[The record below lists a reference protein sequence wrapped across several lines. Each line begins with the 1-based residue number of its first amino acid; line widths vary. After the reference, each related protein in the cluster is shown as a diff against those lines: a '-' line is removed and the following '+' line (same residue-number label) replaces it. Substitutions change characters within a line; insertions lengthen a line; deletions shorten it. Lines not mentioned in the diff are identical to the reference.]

1 MMEAREILGR
11 ESEVSTSRPPHT
23 CAEVREAHD
32 FAEAARVKNNC
43 FELNKALTFFIPQLL
58 GHLIKQ
64 LNNSKTET
72 TF

>member
-1 MMEAREILGR
+1 MMDAREILGR

-43 FELNKALTFFIPQLL
+43 FELKKAQSFNPQLVQSPDET
-58 GHLIKQ
+58 IEQ
-64 LNNSKTET
+64 ERNNNFKN
-72 TF
+72 